1 MTKPTL
7 SVNEYKILMQA
18 NAFHQA
24 MNAQRRESFFR
35 GSSFVGGDPFA
46 DMKHS
51 KAWFDYGYPMQVD
64 FYMHWNMYKRNGLA
78 AAGINIPISLCWLD
92 YPVVREGDDENDE
105 ETPWELTVKKLFK
118 RLKLHKHMKD
128 ADRMQMVGRYSALFV
143 RVRDGLTPDKPLG
156 IIKLEQ
162 IIEIV
167 PVWEGQLEP
176 HDTDQDPASER
187 FDRPINY
194 TYSSAGTGNQNE
206 KASSTFQIHHSR
218 LIMMAE
224 GAVGASI
231 YGEPANEAG
240 FNALLDWDKIRGSGG
255 EASWMAAANKQIL
268 SPKEGFNGAVSQ
280 EVVDSINESLRDMKE
295 GFDEALF
302 LKGLEAKPM
311 GATVPDPKIYKDM
324 ALEEYCAS
332 RMLPAKIVV
341 GTQSG
346 VKAGDEDTAGLM
358 RTMQSR
364 RLNTIN
370 DFYEDVMNWF
380 YVHGVLVT
388 PQDGHSLEW
397 SDLTAPSAMA
407 KIDAALKLSQMNKEA
422 VLSGLPPL
430 FDSDEIR
437 KEAGHKPLTDDIEMP
452 DETLDDPEKPEADN
466 PDIN

>member
-7 SVNEYKILMQA
+7 SVNEYKQLMQL

-92 YPVVREGDDENDE
+92 YPAVREGDDENDE

-118 RLKLHKHMKD
+118 RLKLHKQMKD

-156 IIKLEQ
+156 IIKPEQ

-176 HDTDQDPASER
+176 NDTDQDPVSER
-187 FDRPINY
+187 FDRPVNY
-194 TYSSAGTGNQNE
+194 TYSSSGTGNQNE
-206 KASSTFQIHHSR
+206 KASSSFQIHHSR
-218 LIMMAE
+218 LIILAE

-255 EASWMAAANKQIL
+255 EASWLAAANKQIL
-268 SPKEGFNGAVSQ
+268 TKQANVSGM
-280 EVVDSINESLRDMKE
+280 VDSKMLDGINEALKDMRE
-295 GFDEALF
+295 GLDESLF
-302 LKGLEAKPM
+302 LNGLEAKPM

-407 KIDAALKLSQMNKEA
+407 KIDAAVKLNQMNSTVGDGMGPKFT
-422 VLSGLPPL
+422 V
-430 FDSDEIR
+430 DEIR
-437 KEAGHKPLTDDIEMP
+437 KEAGYKPLTDDIEMP
-452 DETLDDPEKPEADN
+452 DETLDDDPAKPEGDTSN
-466 PDIN
+466 IN